1 MKRLFRCEG
10 GWIVRLKRLLE
21 ILLRNRILAVILALT
36 ILAFPAWAD
45 QPFAASV
52 KTVLGNSIVIRGVET
67 IAVREGMH
75 LLAND
80 LLKTSIDSRLGI
92 IFQDGT
98 RISLGPRT
106 EVRIDRFIY
115 EPADGKLGLML
126 SIARGVLVYISG
138 KISQLSPDSV
148 GVKTPTCVI
157 GLRGTHF
164 AISIDEP

>member
-1 MKRLFRCEG
+1 MKRLFHCEG
-10 GWIVRLKRLLE
+10 GWIVRLRRFPE
-21 ILLRNRILAVILALT
+21 ILPGNKILAVFLALT
-36 ILAFPAWAD
+36 ALAFPAWAA

-52 KTVLGNSIVIRGVET
+52 KTVQGNSAVIRSGET
-67 IAVREGMH
+67 IAIREGMH
-75 LLAND
+75 LLSND
-80 LLKTSIDSRLGI
+80 LLKTSADSRLGI

-106 EVRIDRFIY
+106 EVRIDRFLY

-126 SIARGVLVYISG
+126 SIARGILAYISG

-148 GVKTPTCVI
+148 GVTTPTCVI